1 MTDVIKFHFLFL
13 VPNHE
18 CTRVEMCC
26 GKEATEY
33 IVVVLNLHL
42 LAYHRWGLCILIR
55 NVTGHIVLFLFFLT

>member
-1 MTDVIKFHFLFL
+1 MADVIKFYFLLL
-13 VPNHE
+13 VLNHE

-42 LAYHRWGLCILIR
+42 LACHRWGLCILIQ
-55 NVTGHIVLFLFFLT
+55 NVTGDIVLFLLFLT

>member
-1 MTDVIKFHFLFL
+1 MADVIKFYFLFL

-42 LAYHRWGLCILIR
+42 LACHR
-55 NVTGHIVLFLFFLT
+55 